1 MSVLSPSPDDD
12 HYTMS
17 TFSHDRTSTA
27 VDQAIDVTR
36 RKQQPQQSRQLLSCT
51 KCRERKVKCDR
62 TKPCSACCARGA
74 PKECHFVAEGGD
86 YAPIQQSYELRKL
99 RAENLRL
106 KERLRTS
113 RVSIE
118 DDDSDQ
124 SSGSQP
130 GDRTR
135 ASSIKRRAARQKR
148 FQGLEWSDSIY
159 FGSPGLANVIADFAA
174 VNLSPPNVQSLAHL
188 TPRGPDMYTPE
199 TPASY
204 PFATLFPAGPEQC
217 IPQLLDILPARKEL
231 FEYLAVFEK
240 RVYVCAFPHLPIE
253 LTKCEIERFLAD
265 AERNAR
271 MCPDML
277 ALVFAAIALGAQH
290 SVWDQSGEQW
300 KAGLIDAEA
309 QRGNVYVAASMQAL
323 RIASFMN
330 RPSLLAI
337 EALIMM
343 GPFLTNSGR
352 FLDAWTL
359 FGTTVRLAQAIGL
372 HRHPKYLDPA
382 PPTQRECS
390 LRQTL
395 WWWMLH
401 MDEQYSMTLGR
412 PLGISGIGD
421 CPPPHELTT
430 DPRTLRFGEFT
441 NHFTIMARQILSS
454 DRLTNV
460 KIDEFTDLLSG
471 LLDTMPEALQFD
483 KSWLDEDKELP
494 EWPLSVMAAVY
505 YCKTHTYLIL
515 LNRQRTDKHPD
526 CAQAAATRFSSS
538 FRSVNRTPSSQP
550 SPTASIRA
558 PLRGRSL
565 VLVSSEGVLSAFLFF
580 YTRAPASLVSWNI
593 GQQAFNSSMIL
604 LLDALE
610 TGNLTHMRKVE
621 QAYIVFRELQDN
633 DVHQLAGLAVEKLS
647 WGLDQLRKNIEATG
661 TRHSPE
667 KIDSAC
673 AAQDEA
679 DRVTGTLHDTVMGNA
694 NMLLLEETGLQSY
707 AHEHFAPFACVTTGS
722 GSEATTPDQLKQELE
737 LQLHDKVD
745 RLAYTKLES
754 SDRNAPISNEPHS
767 TLGSSQGSPF
777 GRYCVPSSHEYY
789 QLPSCDNSPTSPRT
803 LAAPPSQ
810 HSRNDGVLSAK
821 RRPSK
826 QTRAPH
832 SEHLES
838 PRIATSNDGRPEH
851 GTDTEDNVEPPER
864 WTQPTLSPKQY
875 QMSAAQLRHN
885 SCPSVHQPATTPP
898 LLRPTYSSPLVNKN
912 HSFSNNGPYDMRT
925 QWSAYPAA
933 PTTDSLESGRLHPS
947 MSGQGH
953 LTPAFPHQIAQ
964 QQQRIYQYLHPKHA
978 TDPGVSGTDVLSV
991 EQMTVDQSGW
1001 GG

>member
-1 MSVLSPSPDDD
+1 
-12 HYTMS
+12 MS

-159 FGSPGLANVIADFAA
+159 FGSPGLANVIADVT

-382 PPTQRECS
+382 PPTQRE
-390 LRQTL
+390 
-395 WWWMLH
+395 W
-401 MDEQYSMTLGR
+401 R

-483 KSWLDEDKELP
+483 ESWLDEDKELP
-494 EWPLSVMAAVY
+494 EWPLSVMAAED
-505 YCKTHTYLIL
+505 
-515 LNRQRTDKHPD
+515 RQTSRL
-526 CAQAAATRFSSS
+526 CSSC
-538 FRSVNRTPSSQP
+538 RYE
-550 SPTASIRA
+550 
-558 PLRGRSL
+558 
-565 VLVSSEGVLSAFLFF
+565 VLFLFSVREQNAKF
-580 YTRAPASLVSWNI
+580 AALTHCINTGPIAWAVSGTSI
-593 GQQAFNSSMIL
+593 LRSSMIL

-953 LTPAFPHQIAQ
+953 LTPAFPHQSAQ